1 MSDLLRYICLKGP
14 IDAHKRVD
22 LPLTLTGLGA
32 IFPEYFRDTKLP
44 LHMQRHEIITAEF

>member
-1 MSDLLRYICLKGP
+1 MSDLLHICLKGP
-14 IDAHKRVD
+14 TDAHKRVD

-44 LHMQRHEIITAEF
+44 LHKGMKLSPQNLT